1 MVSIERNLNKEYY
14 NGIRDLLRRLAMK
27 NLSPA
32 IINIIIWIPLIILL
46 IIGLLVPQ
54 ITNSA
59 FGTSL
64 GWLSA
69 GLFSM
74 GVLSAGLFSV
84 GVYSAGLF
92 AVGVFS
98 AGVYSVGVFAF
109 GTYAIGIWA
118 SGQHVYGIFTS
129 QLE

>member
-1 MVSIERNLNKEYY
+1 MLQWYQY
-14 NGIRDLLRRLAMK
+14 LLRRLAVK
-27 NLSPA
+27 SLSPA

-46 IIGLLVPQ
+46 VIGLLVPQ
-54 ITNSA
+54 IANSA

-84 GVYSAGLF
+84 GIYSAGLF
-92 AVGVFS
+92 AVGIFS

-118 SGQHVYGIFTS
+118 AGQHAYGIFTS
-129 QLE
+129 QLK